1 MKKFI
6 FWVVWIS
13 FQIQAQ
19 SNAPLNVTVKN
30 SKGTPIQG
38 DQIQFVG
45 QKSKKTIQGIT
56 NQHGTFYIEIP
67 VGDIYQIQI
76 KSIGPEIEYN
86 TLEIPALASGQ
97 YYETNTL
104 EIVYDAP
111 TSYTLDRIQFETASA
126 QLKGNSTLE
135 LEKLVGIMQLKPSL
149 KILIEGHTDTDGNE
163 NDNLLLSSKRAEAVK
178 NYLVQKGIA
187 ANRIETKGY
196 GSSRPIAYNDTA
208 EGKAKNRRTEI
219 KVR

>member
-1 MKKFI
+1 MKKII
-6 FWVVWIS
+6 FWAVWIS

-56 NQHGTFYIEIP
+56 NQQGTFYIEIP

-111 TSYTLDRIQFETASA
+111 TSFTLDRIQFETASA
-126 QLKGNSTLE
+126 KLKGNSTLE

-149 KILIEGHTDTDGNE
+149 KILIEGHTDSDGNE